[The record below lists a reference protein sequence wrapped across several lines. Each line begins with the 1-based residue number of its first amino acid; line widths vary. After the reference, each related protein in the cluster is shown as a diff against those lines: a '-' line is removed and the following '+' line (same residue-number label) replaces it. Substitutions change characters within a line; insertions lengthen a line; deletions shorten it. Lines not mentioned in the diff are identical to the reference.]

1 MKAARQRKAQRVA
14 HPAAGRGQRA
24 LEISAAFGVW
34 ARLAVL
40 TAGLW
45 LAIDAWSWQ
54 GWIIAGLVG
63 WTALV
68 LLARP
73 GRQLKESCST

>member
-1 MKAARQRKAQRVA
+1 MKAARQPKAQRVT

-40 TAGLW
+40 AAGLW
-45 LAIDAWSWQ
+45 LAIDAGPGKAGSSPAWWAGPRWSCWHVP
-54 GWIIAGLVG
+54 A
-63 WTALV
+63 A
-68 LLARP
+68 
-73 GRQLKESCST
+73 S